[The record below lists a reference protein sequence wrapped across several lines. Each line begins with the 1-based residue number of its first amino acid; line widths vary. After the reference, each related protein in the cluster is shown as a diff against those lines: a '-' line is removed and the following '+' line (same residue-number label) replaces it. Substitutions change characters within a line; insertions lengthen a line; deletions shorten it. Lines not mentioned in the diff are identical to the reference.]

1 MSSAG
6 GHAVAAHYRTAIR
19 SGEVAHAP
27 RRDTHTAVPVDQSR
41 TNAHLCTSSLSLP
54 PLDRAATAAA
64 SLFFPLPRSAPA
76 CIQRSSAVFLL
87 YTYNIYIYIYIYI
100 DARRVPA
107 VLPPSLLFSPVSL
120 ALLGQSRAEPPPP
133 SFFAPPTER
142 AAARD
147 TREWERDRYIS
158 I

>member
-1 MSSAG
+1 MRPG
-6 GHAVAAHYRTAIR
+6 ETLTQPCR
-19 SGEVAHAP
+19 STSHG
-27 RRDTHTAVPVDQSR
+27 RTHTCV
-41 TNAHLCTSSLSLP
+41 LP
-54 PLDRAATAAA
+54 PSPSLHSIERRRRRLLSFFRCRALLRLAYNAAA
-64 SLFFPLPRSAPA
+64 QSSFFIR
-76 CIQRSSAVFLL
+76 I
-87 YTYNIYIYIYIYI
+87 IYIYIYI

-142 AAARD
+142 APARD